1 MLVPS
6 NQLRRE
12 TPVADV
18 ANHTDQTDSTEA
30 IGRELGTL
38 IRGAKELHHVLS
50 DRGQPVVDPPAFML
64 LSRLAEYGPM
74 RLSALAGCVLLDV
87 STVSRQVQDLQ
98 QAGWVVR
105 ERDPQDGRASL
116 LRLSPDG
123 EAILA
128 AGYEQRRRALRQVFV
143 AWTDDQRQA
152 LADQLSRLNE
162 AIAAFRTAA
171 HLSTDLRQENAS

>member
-1 MLVPS
+1 M
-6 NQLRRE
+6 
-12 TPVADV
+12 TD
-18 ANHTDQTDSTEA
+18 HTDTTESPESPESPDNTET

-38 IRGAKELHHVLS
+38 IRGAKELHFLLS
-50 DRGQPVVDPPAFML
+50 DLGQPVVDPPAFML
-64 LSRLAEYGPM
+64 LNRIAEHGPM
-74 RLSALAGCVLLDV
+74 RLSALASCVFLDV
-87 STVSRQVQDLQ
+87 STVSRQVQDLD

-116 LRLSPDG
+116 LRLSSAG

-128 AGYEQRRRALRQVFV
+128 AGHEQRRRALRQVL
-143 AWTDDQRQA
+143 AEWTDGQRQI
-152 LADQLSRLNE
+152 LAEQLSRLNE